1 MFKAVVFDIDGTL
14 TRDISWVRL
23 TNEIGGS
30 IDFNDEVIRSWE
42 KDELTYSE
50 VKQKL
55 IENWSKAGKGFKNE
69 FISIFRNI
77 PLREDAKEV
86 IEYLQKKGYL
96 VIMITGSFDVYAK
109 TVGEELG
116 VKEWFANT
124 TLIWDKD
131 GKLLDV
137 ETCKDSEAKNRK
149 IDYFKE
155 FCSKNNLKVE
165 ECVPVGDSSN
175 DIGLFK
181 LTGNGIAVRT
191 EFEAVELERVAWKKV
206 DNLTELKQ
214 LL

>member
-23 TNEIGGS
+23 TTEIGGS
-30 IDFNDEVIRSWE
+30 IEFNDEVIRKWE
-42 KDELTYSE
+42 TDEISE
-50 VKQKL
+50 EEVREKL
-55 IENWSKAGKGFKNE
+55 IENWSKAGKAFKNE
-69 FISIFRNI
+69 FVSIFRNI

-86 IEYLQKKGYL
+86 IEYLKNKGYL
-96 VIMITGSFDVYAK
+96 VIMITGSFDVYAQ

-131 GKLLDV
+131 EKLVDV
-137 ETCKDSEAKNRK
+137 LTCKDSDAKNRK

-155 FCSKNNLKVE
+155 YCAKNNLKYE

-181 LTGNGIAVRT
+181 LTGNGVAVKT
-191 EFEAVELERVAWKKV
+191 EFEAVELEKVAWKKI
-206 DNLTELKQ
+206 DNLTGLKQ